1 MQKQSGLDT
10 LTIGTTR
17 SLKVHVGVT
26 AGVPLPV
33 RPSKEGPAWDECDH
47 LVSTVAPPPP
57 SAVAGGVAHLSIPL
71 FASANHTKPSYDPRV
86 ECPAVKKKV
95 VATELA
101 YNLCHARAAE
111 TLDADG
117 TLQPPP
123 NWTGWNQTVALSE
136 SGVTDHVDVVGH
148 MPLYNGA
155 AHLHDTQHTVA
166 MRCKDV
172 AAALGVDSTVI
183 SSDQDAFNVLHA
195 NKRAM
200 PELHGDVV
208 LLMGVLHIL
217 IHWWKICGLHME
229 DSGASDIFA
238 ESDSYGNG
246 QAGRR
251 S

>member
-1 MQKQSGLDT
+1 M
-10 LTIGTTR
+10 
-17 SLKVHVGVT
+17 
-26 AGVPLPV
+26 
-33 RPSKEGPAWDECDH
+33 
-47 LVSTVAPPPP
+47 
-57 SAVAGGVAHLSIPL
+57 
-71 FASANHTKPSYDPRV
+71 
-86 ECPAVKKKV
+86 KKKV

-101 YNLCHARAAE
+101 YDLCHARAAE
-111 TLDADG
+111 TQDADG

-148 MPLYNGA
+148 MPLHNGA